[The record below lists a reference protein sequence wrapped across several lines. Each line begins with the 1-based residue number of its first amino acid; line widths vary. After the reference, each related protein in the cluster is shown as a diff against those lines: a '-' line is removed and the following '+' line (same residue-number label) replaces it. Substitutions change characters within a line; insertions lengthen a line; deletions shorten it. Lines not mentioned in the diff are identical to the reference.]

1 MFTGNDI
8 VKFLQENPALPVF
21 LTVAI
26 GFWIGKFRYKNFSL
40 GTVTSVLLAGVI
52 VGQVKIDI
60 PEPAK
65 TLFFMLF
72 LFAVGY
78 TVGPQFFRG
87 LKKDGL
93 PQVGFAAVVCL
104 LCLFSVWLSAK
115 IMGYNPAQAA
125 GLLAGS
131 QTMSAAIGAAT
142 DTIKELPG
150 HENIDLSTMPVCY
163 AVTYIFGTAGSAWI
177 LSSIGP
183 KLLGGIAKVKEAARK
198 LEAELGQDLSISP
211 GFDPAARAI
220 VFRAFRA
227 DNPWFENGKTVKE
240 FETEMRTQGKRI
252 FVERL
257 RQKGMIKEVSPRL
270 KIYPG
275 DEIVVSGR
283 RQYVIEEENWIGRET
298 EDQDLVNFTVENLPV
313 VVRSKGEAA
322 GQTIRS
328 VLSKPY
334 MHGVSIR
341 DIRRAGINIPVL
353 GENKLDTGDRI
364 TLVGLKQDV
373 DRAAAHL
380 GFADPATEKS
390 GMTLLGLAIFLGGL
404 LFGWILVTRI
414 KTIPISLTVS
424 GGVLL
429 AGLVCG
435 WLRSRRPTLGGI
447 PDSALWLLNNAGLN
461 IFIAIVGISTGPNFV
476 KGFQEVGWS
485 LFLAGAF
492 ATALPL
498 IGGILIGRYLFRFN
512 SALTLGC
519 VAGSRTT
526 TAALGAVEEAIE
538 SDVPAMGYTITYAIG
553 NTLLIIWGVVIVL
566 LIA

>member
-1 MFTGNDI
+1 MFTGTDI
-8 VKFLQENPALPVF
+8 IHFLQENPALPVF

-26 GFWIGKFRYKNFSL
+26 GFWIGKFRYKSFSL
-40 GTVTSVLLAGVI
+40 GTVTSVLLVGVV
-52 VGQVKIDI
+52 VGQMKIDI

-78 TVGPQFFRG
+78 AVGPQFFRG

-93 PQVGFAAVVCL
+93 PQVGFAVIVCL

-115 IMGYNPAQAA
+115 IMGYNAAQAA

-142 DTIKELPG
+142 DTIGELQG
-150 HENIDLSTMPVCY
+150 GDRIDLSTMPVCY

-183 KLLGGIAKVKEAARK
+183 KLLGGVAKVKEAARE
-198 LEAELGQDLSISP
+198 LEAKMGQDLSITP
-211 GFDPAARAI
+211 GFDPAARAV
-220 VFRAFRA
+220 VFRAFSA
-227 DNPWFENGKTVKE
+227 DNPWFEGGKTVKE
-240 FETEMRTQGKRI
+240 FETYVAAQGKRL
-252 FVERL
+252 FVERV
-257 RQKGMIKEVSPRL
+257 RQRGTIREVSPRL
-270 KIYPG
+270 RIYPK

-283 RQYVIEEENWIGRET
+283 RQYVIEEETWIGHEV
-298 EDQDLVNFTVENLPV
+298 EDADLVNFAVENLPV
-313 VVRSKGEAA
+313 VVNRKGAA
-322 GQTIRS
+322 GQTVRS
-328 VLSKPY
+328 VLSKRY

-341 DIRRAGINIPVL
+341 SIRRAGVKIPVL
-353 GENKLDTGDRI
+353 GENKLDTGDRV

-373 DRAAAHL
+373 DRAAENL
-380 GFADPATEKS
+380 GFADPVSEKT

-404 LFGWILVTRI
+404 IFGWLLVTRI
-414 KTIPISLTVS
+414 GSVPLSLTVS
-424 GGVLL
+424 GGVLI

-435 WLRSRRPTLGGI
+435 WLRSKRPTLGGI
-447 PDSALWLLNNAGLN
+447 PDSAVWLLNNAGLN
-461 IFIAIVGISTGPNFV
+461 VFIAIVGISTGPSFV

-485 LFLAGAF
+485 LFLVGAF
-492 ATALPL
+492 ATSLPL

-512 SALTLGC
+512 PALTLGC

-526 TAALGAVEEAIE
+526 TAALGAVEETIE